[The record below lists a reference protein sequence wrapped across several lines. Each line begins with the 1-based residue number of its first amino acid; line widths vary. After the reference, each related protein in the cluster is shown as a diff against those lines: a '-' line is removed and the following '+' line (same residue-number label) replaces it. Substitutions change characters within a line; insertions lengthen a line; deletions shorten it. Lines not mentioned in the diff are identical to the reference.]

1 MPYTT
6 KEIVKKHIL
15 DHHIGSTIVHDERV
29 QLSATDPSRLQ
40 KRMLLPQSE
49 IVKAREMN
57 EPFEQNVSFGAGDL
71 VTLSHG
77 KLIPDSVVVA
87 SDSSL
92 GRIYTESVDY
102 HIDYDTGTIRR
113 LSSGSVPALSNAV
126 IWYLFYRVYLRGVDY
141 DINYQ
146 DGSLKR
152 RNSGAIE
159 SGQWVLLDYTS
170 EFSSLDDAAIEN
182 AIGEANAQILSFID
196 SSHRESNDRA
206 LVIAETYLAVSII
219 CRIRGMESISPS
231 VGKAGSDGDARSW
244 AAISDMY
251 RKEAYNILA
260 PFAAAV
266 GAFKPPSKA

>member
-15 DHHIGSTIVHDERV
+15 DHHIGSIIVHDERL
-29 QLSATDPSRLQ
+29 QLNGTDSSRLQ
-40 KRMLLPQSE
+40 RRMLLPQSE

-57 EPFEQNVSFGAGDL
+57 EPFEQNLGFGAGDQ

-87 SDSSL
+87 NDSSL
-92 GRIYTESVDY
+92 GRIYSENVDY
-102 HIDYDTGTIRR
+102 HIDYDAGTIRR
-113 LSSGSVPALSNAV
+113 LSSGSIPTSSNAV
-126 IWYLFYRVYLRGVDY
+126 IWYLFYRVYQRGVDY
-141 DINYQ
+141 DIDYQ
-146 DGSLKR
+146 NGSVKR

-170 EFSSLDDAAIEN
+170 EFSSLDDAAIDN

-196 SSHRESNDRA
+196 SSHRESNERA
-206 LVIAETYLAVSII
+206 LVIAETYLAVSVI

-231 VGKAGSDGDARSW
+231 MGKAGADGDARSW
-244 AAISDMY
+244 AAISEMY
-251 RKEAYNILA
+251 RKEAYSILA
-260 PFAAAV
+260 PFAATV